1 MSTKIPSDLSVILQW
16 KCNTRVLTMP
26 LLKLSDCMGQLV
38 IDAHNINLTFTS
50 PDCYNKVKGE
60 NNTSHLCVI
69 STKLFH
75 IFPTQS
81 HYDRWYEVL
90 SLLFFFLTDKTGF
103 KKLGDLPKV
112 TPRSKWQ
119 SEDFSKSRSWDSK
132 SHVHSTTSQQYPLQA
147 HSCISIPKEA
157 GQPTIWSWLNK
168 VAQNCSLLDTPP
180 RPEQPKSPRNN

>member
-1 MSTKIPSDLSVILQW
+1 MSTKIPSDLSVIILQW

-26 LLKLSDCMGQLV
+26 LWKLSDCMGQLV

-69 STKLFH
+69 STSSFTYFLFNLIMTDDVRYYH
-75 IFPTQS
+75 S
-81 HYDRWYEVL
+81 
-90 SLLFFFLTDKTGF
+90 FFFLTDKTGF
-103 KKLGDLPKV
+103 KKLSDLPKV

-157 GQPTIWSWLNK
+157 GQPTI
-168 VAQNCSLLDTPP
+168 
-180 RPEQPKSPRNN
+180 

>member
-1 MSTKIPSDLSVILQW
+1 MSTKIPSDLSVIILQW

-38 IDAHNINLTFTS
+38 IGAHNINLTFTSS

-60 NNTSHLCVI
+60 NNTSRLCVI
-69 STKLFH
+69 STKFFH
-75 IFPTQS
+75 IF
-81 HYDRWYEVL
+81 
-90 SLLFFFLTDKTGF
+90 LFNLIMTDDVRYYHSFFLTGKTGF

-132 SHVHSTTSQQYPLQA
+132 SHVHCTTSQQYPLQD

-157 GQPTIWSWLNK
+157 GQPTI
-168 VAQNCSLLDTPP
+168 
-180 RPEQPKSPRNN
+180 

>member
-1 MSTKIPSDLSVILQW
+1 MSTKIPSDLSVIILQW

-75 IFPTQS
+75 IFPIQS

-112 TPRSKWQ
+112 TPRSGRVRTFLNPGLGTPNPMFILLPHSSTHYRLTHAFPFQRRQDNQQ
-119 SEDFSKSRSWDSK
+119 SEAD
-132 SHVHSTTSQQYPLQA
+132 
-147 HSCISIPKEA
+147 
-157 GQPTIWSWLNK
+157 
-168 VAQNCSLLDTPP
+168 
-180 RPEQPKSPRNN
+180 